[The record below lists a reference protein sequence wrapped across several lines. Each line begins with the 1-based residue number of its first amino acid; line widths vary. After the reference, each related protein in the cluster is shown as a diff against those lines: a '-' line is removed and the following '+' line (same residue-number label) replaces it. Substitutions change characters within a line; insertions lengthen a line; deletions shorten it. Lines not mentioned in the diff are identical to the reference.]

1 MAFSH
6 VLGQQQI
13 KSHLTRTVKDGRI
26 PHAQLFIGKSGS
38 GILPLAL
45 SYANEILCLSYD
57 KESISYTNCK
67 TKVEKLV
74 HPDLHFVYPVNTN
87 ENVKKNPISDNFLGE
102 WRDFVIQNSYSSLY
116 DWYQFI
122 RIEKKQGNISKH
134 EAVSITKKL
143 SLKSYEGGYK
153 VLIIWMADKMN
164 TECANRLLKLIEEP
178 PKKTVLLLLTEN
190 IENILGTIQSRCQKL
205 HVPLLAEEEIY
216 LRLIDTHALKNN
228 KARKISHQSNGD
240 LNKALQLIKNSSN
253 DVLFEDLFVQW
264 VRTAFKAKKDR
275 EAINELFSWSER
287 IAEEGRET
295 QKQFLSFCL
304 EIFRQAMLK
313 NYRAESLVYF
323 QSHDGKFSFNK
334 FSEYIHHNNILEI
347 SKEIEKAIF
356 HIERNGNAKIIFTD
370 VSIRLTRLIQKKEGL

>member
-26 PHAQLFIGKSGS
+26 PHTQLFIGKSGS

-164 TECANRLLKLIEEP
+164 TECANQLLKLIEEP

-295 QKQFLSFCL
+295 QKQFLNFCL

-323 QSHDGKFSFNK
+323 HSHDGKFSFNK

-356 HIERNGNAKIIFTD
+356 HLERNGNAKIIFTD
-370 VSIRLTRLIQKKEGL
+370 VSIRLTRLIQKKEDL

>member
-26 PHAQLFIGKSGS
+26 PHTQLFIGKSGS

-164 TECANRLLKLIEEP
+164 TECANQLLKLIEEP

-205 HVPLLAEEEIY
+205 YVPLLAEEEIY

-295 QKQFLSFCL
+295 QKQFLNFCL

>member
-26 PHAQLFIGKSGS
+26 PHTQLFIGKSGS

-122 RIEKKQGNISKH
+122 GIEKKQGNISKH

-205 HVPLLAEEEIY
+205 YVPLLAEEEIY

-295 QKQFLSFCL
+295 QKQFLNFCL